1 METTMALSRIVKWT
15 ATAALMTGLT
25 VATLGTEVFA
35 ASKAAEAKKAIAD
48 LAAAKDAKAKAAA
61 LEDLGKIAQV
71 QKSLVEPALADIKK
85 ALEDSSATVRKA
97 AATAY
102 GRCDPDPKEAVPL
115 LTALLKDKDEDV
127 KIGAANGLMAM
138 GPSAHDAVPALREAM
153 KIEKEK
159 SKDGKQTKLSREL
172 GDAAKAI
179 GNGKKKN

>member
-1 METTMALSRIVKWT
+1 MAFSRIVKWFS
-15 ATAALMTGLT
+15 AASLVAGLA
-25 VATLGTEVFA
+25 VATLGTEAFA

-85 ALEDSSATVRKA
+85 SLADSSATVRKA

-115 LTALLKDKDEDV
+115 LTALLKDKDDDV
-127 KIGAANGLMAM
+127 KTGAANGLMAM
-138 GPSAHDAVPALREAM
+138 GPSAYEALPAIKDAMR
-153 KIEKEK
+153 IEKEK
-159 SKDGKQTKLSREL
+159 SKDKNQTKLGREL

-179 GNGKKKN
+179 GAKKKN